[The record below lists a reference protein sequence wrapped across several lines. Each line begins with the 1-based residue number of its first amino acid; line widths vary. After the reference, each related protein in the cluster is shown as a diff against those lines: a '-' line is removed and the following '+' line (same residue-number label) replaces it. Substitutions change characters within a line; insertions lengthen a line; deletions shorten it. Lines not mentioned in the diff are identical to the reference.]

1 MGGAASLTVRQQR
14 YIPEITASWVQPLT
28 PAGTPGTWQQGAYQ
42 FSSSAECAGP
52 SWLPLWFDASGDEL
66 MILAYKLDT
75 ATPWDFAGVDKAF
88 SNTYGNNASALPNNP
103 NIGIIVSSGTMGA

>member
-1 MGGAASLTVRQQR
+1 M
-14 YIPEITASWVQPLT
+14 
-28 PAGTPGTWQQGAYQ
+28 WQQGAYQ

-52 SWLPLWFDASGDEL
+52 SWLPLWFDCSGDE
-66 MILAYKLDT
+66 MMVLAYKIDS

-88 SNTYGNNASALPNNP
+88 SNTYGTNASALPNNP